1 MEPSAKRA
9 FTYETFDR
17 NRLRSVTDARARGGG
32 TGAVVPMTALS
43 ELFIAYCERVA
54 LMVDLKTAA
63 LVVSREGI
71 PTVIGWRR
79 RGATPVDQA
88 TAEDQVLAQFETFLR
103 ERPIDRGE
111 QVTYLSLVPPSS
123 GMIRFERMKAPT
135 APDLNLLQFMA
146 VRLSIELHRKD
157 WRP

>member
-17 NRLRSVTDARARGGG
+17 NRLRSVTGVRAREGSK
-32 TGAVVPMTALS
+32 GAVVSISTLS
-43 ELFIAYCERVA
+43 GLFISYCERIA

-79 RGATPVDQA
+79 RGVSPVDQVA
-88 TAEDQVLAQFETFLR
+88 AEDQVLAQFESYLR
-103 ERPIDRGE
+103 ERPIDRGG

-157 WRP
+157 

>member
-9 FTYETFDR
+9 FSYETFDR
-17 NRLRSVTDARARGGG
+17 NRLRSVTGVRAREGG
-32 TGAVVPMTALS
+32 TGTVVSISTLS
-43 ELFIAYCERVA
+43 GLFISYCERIA

-63 LVVSREGI
+63 LVVSREGVR
-71 PTVIGWRR
+71 TVIGWRR
-79 RGATPVDQA
+79 RGVSPVEQVV
-88 TAEDQVLAQFETFLR
+88 AEDQVLAQFETYLR
-103 ERPIDRGE
+103 ELPGRGE
-111 QVTYLSLVPPSS
+111 QVTYLSLVPPSL